1 MGRVATKVLKEKD
14 QQIILGVD
22 RLDYTKGLVNR
33 VKAFERLLEKHP
45 EYLEKCIF
53 FQVCKSRA

>member
-1 MGRVATKVLKEKD
+1 MELKTVTF
-14 QQIILGVD
+14 L
-22 RLDYTKGLVNR
+22 GLVNR

-53 FQVCKSRA
+53 LQVSLIN